1 MGKENLKILL
11 RHLDREIEKDPLQN
25 EGERKFF
32 FEVLRHVYTFKNPT
46 VTDFITQYGKLVS
59 LLPAEM
65 QKKTRDMLLKTL
77 KGEVKV

>member
-1 MGKENLKILL
+1 MGLKMFL
-11 RHLDREIEKDPLQN
+11 RRLDREIEKDPLQN

-65 QKKTRDMLLKTL
+65 QKKTREMILNALKL
-77 KGEVKV
+77 EVKT

>member
-1 MGKENLKILL
+1 MGLKMFL
-11 RHLDREIEKDPLQN
+11 RKLDREIEKDPLQN

-65 QKKTRDMLLKTL
+65 QKKTREMILNALKL
-77 KGEVKV
+77 EVKT

>member
-1 MGKENLKILL
+1 MNLKTLL
-11 RHLDREIEKDPLQN
+11 HRLDREIEKDPLQN

-32 FEVLRHVYTFKNPT
+32 FEVLRHVHTFKNPT
-46 VTDFITQYGKLVS
+46 TTDFITQYGKLVS